1 MNEKDLREMI
11 RTEILKKLN
20 ENPEAFSRTLGGT
33 ARSGLGRARQP
44 IDTAFKKLDV
54 DRLAKLPRQQKVN
67 LLTSL
72 LKSVGISS
80 RDFNAIRARVSRE
93 LDSDQM

>member
-1 MNEKDLREMI
+1 MTEKDLREMI

-80 RDFNAIRARVSRE
+80 KDFNAIRARVSRE
-93 LDSDQM
+93 LDSE

>member
-93 LDSDQM
+93 LDSE